1 MRGFAAEPIK
11 VVRGDSEL
19 FRRSYGPKTLEN
31 HQKSSFTV
39 VRLLFTKNRIP
50 PKCAGIVGRPDGT
63 GPRSFRGVLR
73 ELGSENIEKTPKIL
87 LPFNANNRP
96 NSVPTSWW
104 GGASQIY
111 KNLIRKSVR
120 KNICWKKYF
129 DSGYFF
135 LKVHGKSF

>member
-31 HQKSSFTV
+31 HQKHSFTV
-39 VRLLFTKNRIP
+39 VRLLFTGNRIP

-73 ELGSENIEKTPKIL
+73 ELGSENVEKTPKSSFTVVRPL
-87 LPFNANNRP
+87 FTKNRISP
-96 NSVPTSWW
+96 KSAGIHPRTDKSGPGSFRAVPEELWP
-104 GGASQIY
+104 
-111 KNLIRKSVR
+111 KNGEKVR
-120 KNICWKKYF
+120 
-129 DSGYFF
+129 
-135 LKVHGKSF
+135 LQ